1 MYNYGVGSTTLGST
15 NDKIVSIVDDEIDI
29 TVLFHDA
36 LYGNIDGISVVSF
49 IDPVIALAHFK
60 DNKENY
66 ALVICDIRMP
76 GMNGLDFLKKV
87 KNLNRKVRTILITA
101 YEVEDKV
108 LFERYS
114 KEGFI
119 DSFMEKPITITR
131 LCQRVRDEFEVYQLA
146 LNLKS

>member
-1 MYNYGVGSTTLGST
+1 MYNYGVGSTTLGSS

-87 KNLNRKVRTILITA
+87 K
-101 YEVEDKV
+101 
-108 LFERYS
+108 
-114 KEGFI
+114 
-119 DSFMEKPITITR
+119 
-131 LCQRVRDEFEVYQLA
+131 
-146 LNLKS
+146 KSQSQG